1 MQDTMVKVRALF
13 KAQSALTRIELRT
26 REQQAVGMAIAFVF
40 GLLALSMLNVAAF
53 LALASVV
60 GTAWSALIL
69 GVADLLFAGLVAKV
83 ALGVSTGST
92 GEMAKELRDLCV
104 DSLAADAEEL
114 KDRLQGVTEDIGRV
128 RSTISSLSSGAAG
141 LLPGMSSV
149 VGLLTST
156 LKKKKKS

>member
-1 MQDTMVKVRALF
+1 MQETMVKVRALF
-13 KAQSALTRIELRT
+13 KAQSALTRIELRA
-26 REQQAVGMAIAFVF
+26 REQQAAGIAVALVF

-69 GVADLLFAGLVAKV
+69 GVADLLFAGLVAKE

-114 KDRLQGVTEDIGRV
+114 KDRLQG
-128 RSTISSLSSGAAG
+128 AAG